1 MSRSA
6 LKTIQAAAGGASDP
20 VYVDD
25 VFSTY
30 VYTGVYS
37 NTDIVNGIDLAGE
50 GGLVWTKRRNSTRA
64 HDLSDTERGVTKSL
78 Y

>member
-6 LKTIQAAAGGASDP
+6 LKGLQAAAGAAGGGP

-37 NTDIVNGIDLAGE
+37 NTDIVISIYL
-50 GGLVWTKRRNSTRA
+50 
-64 HDLSDTERGVTKSL
+64 
-78 Y
+78 